1 MFKYL
6 YTRYSISRCKC
17 IITYIPWVS
26 IIYSKIRC
34 IYFIIN

>member
-1 MFKYL
+1 M
-6 YTRYSISRCKC
+6 YTWYSISRCKC
-17 IITYIPWVS
+17 IITYIIWFS